1 MVISSNEVR
10 VRTTGAVRMVMAACQ
25 RLGTHDRH
33 WWLDP
38 FSDGRGMLAF
48 RDARKRHAGPFLFIN
63 LERTKRNAVK

>member
-1 MVISSNEVR
+1 
-10 VRTTGAVRMVMAACQ
+10 MVMAACQ